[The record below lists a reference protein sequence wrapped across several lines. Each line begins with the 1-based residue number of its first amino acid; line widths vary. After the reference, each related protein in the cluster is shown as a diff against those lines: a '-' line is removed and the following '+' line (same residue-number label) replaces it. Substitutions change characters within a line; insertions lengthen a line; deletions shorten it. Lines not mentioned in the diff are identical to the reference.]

1 MDMKI
6 KNKKKLL
13 INYQNKLKKQ
23 KLLKK
28 KKQIKIKLADYIII
42 DMKLFDIQQMNL
54 NIFIELKNL
63 KVIKN
68 KGKQWKKILNKSFGS
83 LYLLNSSF
91 I

>member
-1 MDMKI
+1 M
-6 KNKKKLL
+6 
-13 INYQNKLKKQ
+13 KQ

-28 KKQIKIKLADYIII
+28 KKIKIELTDYIII

-68 KGKQWKKILNKSFGS
+68 KGKNGKK
-83 LYLLNSSF
+83 Y
-91 I
+91 

>member
-1 MDMKI
+1 MDKKI

-13 INYQNKLKKQ
+13 INYLNNLMKQ

-28 KKQIKIKLADYIII
+28 KKKIKMELADYIII
-42 DMKLFDIQQMNL
+42 ETKIFDIQQVNL

-68 KGKQWKKILNKSFGS
+68 KGKNGKKILSKDLV
-83 LYLLNSSF
+83 LY
-91 I
+91 IY

>member
-1 MDMKI
+1 MIK

-28 KKQIKIKLADYIII
+28 KKKIKMELADYIII
-42 DMKLFDIQQMNL
+42 ETKIFDIQQVNL

-68 KGKQWKKILNKSFGS
+68 KGKKIEKNIK
-83 LYLLNSSF
+83 
-91 I
+91 

>member
-1 MDMKI
+1 MKK

-13 INYQNKLKKQ
+13 INYLNNLMKQ

-28 KKQIKIKLADYIII
+28 KKIKIELADYIII

-68 KGKQWKKILNKSFGS
+68 KGKNGKKILSKVLV
-83 LYLLNSSF
+83 LY
-91 I
+91 IY

>member
-1 MDMKI
+1 MIK

-13 INYQNKLKKQ
+13 INYLNNLKKQ

-28 KKQIKIKLADYIII
+28 KKIKKELFDLIIT
-42 DMKLFDIQQMNL
+42 DTKLFDIQQVNL

-68 KGKQWKKILNKSFGS
+68 KGKNGKKILSKDLV
-83 LYLLNSSF
+83 LY
-91 I
+91 IY

>member
-1 MDMKI
+1 MIK

-13 INYQNKLKKQ
+13 INYLNNLMKQ

-28 KKQIKIKLADYIII
+28 KKKIKIELADYII
-42 DMKLFDIQQMNL
+42 FDIQQVNL

-68 KGKQWKKILNKSFGS
+68 KGKNGKKILSKILV
-83 LYLLNSSF
+83 LYVY
-91 I
+91 

>member
-1 MDMKI
+1 M
-6 KNKKKLL
+6 
-13 INYQNKLKKQ
+13 KQ
-23 KLLKK
+23 KLLKNK
-28 KKQIKIKLADYIII
+28 KKIKIELSIITDI
-42 DMKLFDIQQMNL
+42 KLFDIQQVNL

>member
-13 INYQNKLKKQ
+13 INYQNNLKKQ

-28 KKQIKIKLADYIII
+28 KKKIKIELADYII
-42 DMKLFDIQQMNL
+42 FDIHQVNL

-68 KGKQWKKILNKSFGS
+68 KGKNGKKILSKVLV
-83 LYLLNSSF
+83 LY
-91 I
+91 IY

>member
-1 MDMKI
+1 MKK

-13 INYQNKLKKQ
+13 INYLNNLMKQ

-28 KKQIKIKLADYIII
+28 KKIKIELADYIII
-42 DMKLFDIQQMNL
+42 DMKLFDIQQVNL

-68 KGKQWKKILNKSFGS
+68 KGKNGKKILSKVLV
-83 LYLLNSSF
+83 LY
-91 I
+91 IY

>member
-1 MDMKI
+1 M
-6 KNKKKLL
+6 
-13 INYQNKLKKQ
+13 KQ
-23 KLLKK
+23 KLLKEK
-28 KKQIKIKLADYIII
+28 KKIKIELADYIII
-42 DMKLFDIQQMNL
+42 ETKIFDIQQVNL

>member
-13 INYQNKLKKQ
+13 INYLNNLKKQ

-28 KKQIKIKLADYIII
+28 KKKIKIELADYII
-42 DMKLFDIQQMNL
+42 FDIQQINL

-68 KGKQWKKILNKSFGS
+68 KGKNGKKILSKVLV
-83 LYLLNSSF
+83 LY
-91 I
+91 IY

>member
-13 INYQNKLKKQ
+13 INYLNNLKKQ

-28 KKQIKIKLADYIII
+28 KKIKIELADYIII
-42 DMKLFDIQQMNL
+42 DTKIFDIQQVNL

-68 KGKQWKKILNKSFGS
+68 KGKNGKK
-83 LYLLNSSF
+83 Y
-91 I
+91 